1 MSNTSKILIICQDNE
16 INRDLGSLLTDVGY
30 EIHTVFDDKTALK
43 TAENISPD
51 IAIIDTSSPNINT
64 ADICKNFKLRNTTN
78 DTQIILLTAQDS
90 SSEEILVGADGYIT
104 KPFNENILIAT
115 VNAHLRIKKLLDIL
129 STNNNELAKN
139 LYQLNVLYNTSS
151 QLAGTLDKSKLI
163 EIMNTGLEKSLNF
176 SLCSALIIND
186 PEDATLIV
194 LSEYPLT
201 EKLQEA
207 LKLRALVGYKSLFED
222 KTLPFELSIKNIKL
236 ENHFKDENG
245 VLDLAVLAWD
255 RLFSTI
261 NTSDQFFGTVE
272 IIRKQD
278 FTGEDATCFQT
289 VVKQVSLP
297 LESAF
302 LYEEIKKTN
311 IKLEKLERLK
321 SEFISIVSHELRTP
335 ITSIKNSLDM
345 MISGR
350 MGVITDTQN
359 HFLQLAGRNLD
370 RLSGIVND
378 LLDLSKIEAGKME
391 YRFKPYNILDT
402 VKFVFSTF
410 EPVAKKKNIA
420 ISLKAELDNYPVYA
434 DSAKIEQILTNLVS
448 NAVKFTNE
456 NGEIT
461 IRTEI
466 DGDYTKISVK
476 DTGIGIKEE
485 DAHKVFDK
493 FQQIESSLSRTVG
506 GTGLGLTIAKE
517 LVEAHKGK
525 IWFESEFKKG
535 TTFSF
540 TIPLYNE

>member
-236 ENHFKDENG
+236 QNHFKDENG

-297 LESAF
+297 LESA
-302 LYEEIKKTN
+302 
-311 IKLEKLERLK
+311 
-321 SEFISIVSHELRTP
+321 
-335 ITSIKNSLDM
+335 
-345 MISGR
+345 
-350 MGVITDTQN
+350 
-359 HFLQLAGRNLD
+359 
-370 RLSGIVND
+370 
-378 LLDLSKIEAGKME
+378 
-391 YRFKPYNILDT
+391 
-402 VKFVFSTF
+402 
-410 EPVAKKKNIA
+410 
-420 ISLKAELDNYPVYA
+420 
-434 DSAKIEQILTNLVS
+434 
-448 NAVKFTNE
+448 
-456 NGEIT
+456 
-461 IRTEI
+461 
-466 DGDYTKISVK
+466 
-476 DTGIGIKEE
+476 
-485 DAHKVFDK
+485 
-493 FQQIESSLSRTVG
+493 
-506 GTGLGLTIAKE
+506 
-517 LVEAHKGK
+517 
-525 IWFESEFKKG
+525 
-535 TTFSF
+535 
-540 TIPLYNE
+540 